1 MRKIY
6 LKATARIIVRADDDV
21 TLEDLREHIRVSY
34 SNEDPSDR
42 FDIEDW
48 DRESI
53 EVEDS
58 K

>member
-6 LKATARIIVRADDDV
+6 LKATVRIVVRADDDV
-21 TLEDLREHIRVSY
+21 TLEDLRDCVRVSY
-34 SNEDPSDR
+34 SNDDPNDR

-48 DRESI
+48 DCQSI
-53 EVEDS
+53 EVEDV